1 MSTTAHTL
9 QLIIDQVRP
18 QLLKLDDQQAA
29 QAPAPGKWSPKQ
41 IIGHLIDSA
50 SNNHQRFMRAQ
61 FTDDLVFQGYQQE
74 EWVELQDY
82 AAADWSNLV
91 QLWYH
96 FNWQIARVIANV
108 PDKKRHQLRA
118 KHNLHQIAMY
128 RIPADQPATLEYFML
143 DYVKHLEGHIR
154 QIILDYEAITLERG

>member
-1 MSTTAHTL
+1 MSTTAQTL

-18 QLLKLDDQQAA
+18 QLLRLDDQQAA

-61 FTDDLVFQGYQQE
+61 FTDDLIFPGYQQE
-74 EWVELQDY
+74 AWVKLQDY

-91 QLWYH
+91 QLWYY
-96 FNWQIARVIANV
+96 FNWQIARVIDHV
-108 PDKKRHQLRA
+108 PDEKRHLLRP

-128 RIPADQPATLEYFML
+128 RIPTDQPATLEYFML
-143 DYVKHLEGHIR
+143 DYVQHLEGHIK
-154 QIILDYEAITLERG
+154 QILLDYEAITLERG